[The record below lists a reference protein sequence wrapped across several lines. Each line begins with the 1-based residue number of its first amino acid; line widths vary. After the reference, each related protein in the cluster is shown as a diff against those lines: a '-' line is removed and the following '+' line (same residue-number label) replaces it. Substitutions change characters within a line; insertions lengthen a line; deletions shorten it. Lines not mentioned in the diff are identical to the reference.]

1 MKVALVCPT
10 LGQTQR
16 GYERFMGDLHHL
28 LGAQA
33 HVFKGGG
40 SSGAGATV
48 VRHFSRTGWL
58 ARLLGTRLAYRR
70 YQLEH
75 ASFALVLAAHLR
87 RGGFD
92 VVHIIDPPLAA
103 HLVRLRRWWGLTFK
117 LVFTHGGPAAVQLG
131 PDVDHV
137 HCLTEEAA
145 QQMRASG
152 VDAARVSVLPVGIWR
167 DRFVPALDRNALRDQ
182 WGLPRDQFVALCVGA
197 VNRHHKRI
205 DHLIAE
211 VADGPQDL
219 LLWLDGS
226 LHPDGDVALLALARQ
241 RLGERFRHTQVPSD
255 RVGEL
260 FRMADLLVST
270 AVNESFGM
278 AVVEAMSVGMPVV
291 VHDSL
296 HFSTL
301 LGDGAHR
308 VDMARAGALA
318 TFLRALKHGD
328 KPLQPAQE
336 PQKAVARFAW
346 ELLRPAYIGMYSRLC
361 APRAS
366 QLIPL

>member
-16 GYERFMGDLHHL
+16 GYERFMGDLHQV
-28 LGAQA
+28 LGDQAQL
-33 HVFKGGG
+33 FKGAGDG
-40 SSGAGATV
+40 DAGATV
-48 VRHFSRTGWL
+48 VRHLSRTGWL
-58 ARLLGTRLAYRR
+58 ARLFGTRLAYRR
-70 YQLEH
+70 YQIEH
-75 ASFALVLAAHLR
+75 ASFALMLAPHLR
-87 RGGFD
+87 CGGFD

-103 HLVRLRRWWGLTFK
+103 HLVRLRRWLRLTFK
-117 LVFTHGGPAAVQLG
+117 LVFTHGGPAAVQLS
-131 PDVDHV
+131 PDIDHV

-167 DRFVPALDRNALRDQ
+167 ERFLPTLSRHALRDQ
-182 WGLPRDQFVALCVGA
+182 WGLPHDQFVALCVGA

-211 VADGPQDL
+211 VAAGPSDL

-226 LHPDGDVALLALARQ
+226 LHPDGDVALLDLARE

-260 FRMADLLVST
+260 FCMADLLVST
-270 AVNESFGM
+270 AVAESFGM

-291 VHDSL
+291 VHDSP

-308 VDMARAGALA
+308 VDMAQPGALA
-318 TFLRALKHGD
+318 TFLRALRSGHTA
-328 KPLQPAQE
+328 LRPAQD
-336 PQKAVARFAW
+336 PQSAVARFAW
-346 ELLRPAYIGMYSRLC
+346 QLLRPAYIGMYSRLC
-361 APRAS
+361 APVAGR
-366 QLIPL
+366 LNPL